1 MSRVRRWSLQSPAKL
16 NWSLRVLGKRADGF
30 HQLHSLFVAA
40 DLYDRLTLNL
50 DAPQSPRLEV
60 EGLGAEQIPQ
70 DERNLVLRAE
80 AAWRQAGGEAPAVS
94 WHLHKRIP
102 AAAGLGGGSGNAAA
116 ALRLLQH
123 VATQAPHQP
132 LVEIAAEL
140 GSDIPFFLGHGPV
153 FLGGRGETILGTIPL
168 FPQRV
173 ILVAPPIEVAT
184 PAVFQA
190 LAAPEYQ
197 EQSAPNLPLPSQWS
211 SEAGPNDLLPAVLK
225 ASPDFAQFW
234 QELQQIAPFHLS
246 GSGGACFLPQVSP
259 QESARLLPQC
269 QDLCDYV
276 WKLSCLT
283 GPVLGVVH
291 EHPES

>member
-1 MSRVRRWSLQSPAKL
+1 MSRGRRWSLQSPAKL

-30 HQLHSLFVAA
+30 HQLHSLFVAT
-40 DLYDRLTLNL
+40 DLYDRLFLSL
-50 DAPQSPRLEV
+50 DTQAPRLQV
-60 EGLGAEQIPQ
+60 EGLGAEHIPT
-70 DERNLVLRAE
+70 DDRNLVLQAE
-80 AAWRQAGGEAPAVS
+80 AAWRQAGGEAPPVS

-123 VATQAPHQP
+123 VATEQP
-132 LVEIAAEL
+132 QTSLLDIGVTL
-140 GSDIPFFLGHGPV
+140 GSDVPFFLGQGPV
-153 FLGGRGETILGTIPL
+153 FLGGRGEDILGTIPL

-173 ILVAPPIEVAT
+173 ILVAPPIAVPT
-184 PAVFQA
+184 PAVFEALQA
-190 LAAPEYQ
+190 PDRQEPFAPD
-197 EQSAPNLPLPSQWS
+197 LPLPSKWS
-211 SEAGPNDLLPAVLK
+211 SEAGPNDLLPAVLQ

-234 QELQQIAPFHLS
+234 HQLQQIAPFHLS
-246 GSGGACFLPQVSP
+246 GSGGACFWPQESP